1 MADDKELF
9 EGGELAGDGEN
20 GIGGE
25 DTLADF
31 EETFER
37 LREIVG
43 ELEREDVKLGE
54 MVTLFEEGVTLI
66 KKCDGYLKEAK
77 KRVGKYVEK
86 TPDGKWVIKGMNAD
100 GEEDAGG

>member
-1 MADDKELF
+1 MTEDKELF
-9 EGGELAGDGEN
+9 EGGELSDS
-20 GIGGE
+20 GE
-25 DTLADF
+25 DSLADF

-54 MVTLFEEGVTLI
+54 MVRLFEEGVALI

-86 TPDGKWVIKGMNAD
+86 TPDGKWVIKGMNGGSA
-100 GEEDAGG
+100 EDSD